1 MESPLLLLREN
12 THVIKELNLSEVPSG
27 KISRFWVHLVTNG
40 MGMPTYVPIIVAKGE
55 QDGPVLG
62 ITAAVHGN
70 ELNGISVIQRLF
82 RELDVRSLKG
92 TVVGIPVVNIPS
104 LLANQREFIDG
115 TDIND
120 IMPGKAK
127 GNMSEVYAYRFVNR
141 IVKEFGYLVDLH
153 TASFGRINSYY
164 IRADMENPVTRQMA
178 LLQNAEIVV
187 NNAGTDG
194 TLRGAAGMM
203 GIHAI
208 TLELGNPH
216 TFQKNYI
223 LSGLSGIHNLMVY
236 LNMIENEIE
245 PATKP
250 PVICRKSY
258 WIYTDT
264 GGILTVQPDVTDFVQ
279 AKERIATL
287 RNIFGDMVKE
297 YLAPEDGIIIGK
309 SVAPV
314 NQTGG
319 RIVHLGIL

>member
-1 MESPLLLLREN
+1 
-12 THVIKELNLSEVPSG
+12 
-27 KISRFWVHLVTNG
+27 
-40 MGMPTYVPIIVAKGE
+40 
-55 QDGPVLG
+55 
-62 ITAAVHGN
+62 
-70 ELNGISVIQRLF
+70 
-82 RELDVRSLKG
+82 
-92 TVVGIPVVNIPS
+92 
-104 LLANQREFIDG
+104 
-115 TDIND
+115 
-120 IMPGKAK
+120 
-127 GNMSEVYAYRFVNR
+127 
-141 IVKEFGYLVDLH
+141 
-153 TASFGRINSYY
+153 
-164 IRADMENPVTRQMA
+164 ADMENPVTRQMA

-223 LSGLSGIHNLMVY
+223 LSGLTGIHNLMAY
-236 LNMIENEIE
+236 LKMVDNEIE
-245 PATKP
+245 QAAKP

-279 AKERIATL
+279 ANERIATL

-297 YLAPEDGIIIGK
+297 YVAPEDAIIIGK

-319 RIVHLGIL
+319 RIAHLGIL

>member
-1 MESPLLLLREN
+1 MESPILRLREN
-12 THVIKELNLSEVPSG
+12 SNVIKEL
-27 KISRFWVHLVTNG
+27 KISELPSRKISKLWVHLVTDG
-40 MGMPTYVPIIVAKGE
+40 MGMPVYVPVIVAKGNE
-55 QDGPVLG
+55 EGPILG

-70 ELNGISVIQRLF
+70 ELNGVSVIQRLF
-82 RELDVRSLKG
+82 RELDVRNLKG
-92 TVVGIPVVNIPS
+92 AVVGIPAVNIPS
-104 LLANQREFIDG
+104 LLANRREFIDG

-120 IMPGKAK
+120 IMPGKAN
-127 GNMSEVYAYRFVNR
+127 GNLSEVYVYRFINR
-141 IVKEFGYLVDLH
+141 IVKSFDYLVDLH

-164 IRADMENPVTRQMA
+164 IRTDMDNPVTRQMA

-208 TLELGNPH
+208 TLELGDPN
-216 TFQKNYI
+216 TFQKNHI
-223 LSGLSGIHNLMVY
+223 LSGLTGIHNLMVH
-236 LNMIENEIE
+236 LNMIDSEIE
-245 PATKP
+245 PPAKP

-264 GGILTVQPDVTDFVQ
+264 GGILTVQPDVTDFVR
-279 AKERIATL
+279 ANERIATL

-297 YLAPEDGIIIGK
+297 YLAPEDGIVIGK

-319 RIVHLGIL
+319 RIAHLGIL

>member
-1 MESPLLLLREN
+1 MESPPLLLKED
-12 THVIKELNLSEVPSG
+12 TQVIRELNLQEAPSG
-27 KISRFWVHLVTNG
+27 RITRYWVHLVTNG

-55 QDGPVLG
+55 EDGPALG

-70 ELNGISVIQRLF
+70 ELNGVSVIQRLF
-82 RELDVRSLKG
+82 RELDVRNLKG

-141 IVKEFGYLVDLH
+141 VVKEFDYLVDLH

-164 IRADMENPVTRQMA
+164 IRADMDNPVTRQMA

-223 LSGLSGIHNLMVY
+223 LWGLAGIHNLMVHFS
-236 LNMIENEIE
+236 MTDSEIE
-245 PATKP
+245 QPTKP

-264 GGILTVQPDVTDFVQ
+264 GGILTVQPDVTDFVR
-279 AKERIATL
+279 ANERIATL
-287 RNIFGDMVKE
+287 RNIFGDMIKD
-297 YLAPEDGIIIGK
+297 YLAPEDGIVIGK